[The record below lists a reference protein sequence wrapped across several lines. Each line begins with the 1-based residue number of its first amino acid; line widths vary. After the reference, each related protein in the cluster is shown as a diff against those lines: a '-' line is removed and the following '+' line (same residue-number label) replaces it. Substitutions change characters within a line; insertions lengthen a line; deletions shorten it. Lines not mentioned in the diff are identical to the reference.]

1 MQILGVPEADEQRML
16 FLTQQMF
23 GGQDEDLNKTGMA
36 DMTPKQITQPVVGT
50 VAYFEAYFAKLTE
63 EKLTHPAIDVASVIA
78 NAKVDGWLLHH
89 RCQRRA

>member
-36 DMTPKQITQPVVGT
+36 DMTPR
-50 VAYFEAYFAKLTE
+50 AD
-63 EKLTHPAIDVASVIA
+63 HPA
-78 NAKVDGWLLHH
+78 
-89 RCQRRA
+89 RRRRGRRL